1 MRPNSLPWRIHRQ
14 SCLQRGAAPAQP
26 LVQRI
31 LEQLRH
37 VVHWGNPLSL
47 GVAIVCECQGER
59 MDKTGTQD
67 VQPVR
72 CIAWHTQ
79 PHAMPLP
86 KKQHAIDTLASSG
99 SPAHPTGRS
108 WCRRPAASTEAPPTG
123 RHSARQGCTCRWSAP
138 SSRSPEQQ
146 CESVSQW
153 WQLQR
158 AGLAA

>member
-59 MDKTGTQD
+59 MDRNA
-67 VQPVR
+67 R
-72 CIAWHTQ
+72 CAACALHSVAHSAAR
-79 PHAMPLP
+79 HATAQ
-86 KKQHAIDTLASSG
+86 K
-99 SPAHPTGRS
+99 
-108 WCRRPAASTEAPPTG
+108 AACH
-123 RHSARQGCTCRWSAP
+123 RHSSQQRQPSAP
-138 SSRSPEQQ
+138 DRP
-146 CESVSQW
+146 
-153 WQLQR
+153 
-158 AGLAA
+158 